1 MSRGELA
8 LAFISGGL
16 GFVIADFV
24 DRYAATYNP
33 SATGTA
39 PTNKFTA
46 GSTSTSNGTLANTLN
61 IASPP
66 GLLRIGIGIGITAV
80 PAIGAYL
87 VKNSMGRAALQG
99 MMLGAGI
106 KLFSTLWNAYVMGNL
121 LAPAASDNATMQ
133 ASLGAR
139 VYPSETVAKQN
150 LAQATVPYSAPN
162 PGLSAPPQPR
172 AFTAAPQRAAPQ
184 QQYAQPRQ
192 PQYRQST
199 PYPQGVGDVG
209 PFAVAQA
216 PTPANPCPAGSVA
229 DQATGVCSPPCD
241 ANGTP
246 PYNGKCPP
254 VSSSGCGP
262 QQVIDTV
269 TGLCAN
275 PCPDGSAPANGI
287 CGQPAMPPTNYPS
300 PEPPPPA
307 NMPQPGGPT
316 DNGAWQRVNI
326 PAPRNPD
333 CGLGEQL
340 GDYLG
345 FMSMENN

>member
-8 LAFISGGL
+8 LAFISGGI
-16 GFVIADFV
+16 GFAIADFI

-33 SATGTA
+33 STAGTTP

-46 GSTSTSNGTLANTLN
+46 GSTTNSNGTLANTLN

-66 GLLRIGIGIGITAV
+66 GLLRIGIGIGVTAV

-121 LAPAASDNATMQ
+121 LAPAASDPATMQ

-139 VYPSETVAKQN
+139 VYPAETVAKQN
-150 LAQATVPYSAPN
+150 LAQAPVPYSAPN

-172 AFTAAPQRAAPQ
+172 AMAAAPQ
-184 QQYAQPRQ
+184 QRFVQQQPRV
-192 PQYRQST
+192 PQRQSI

-209 PFAVAQA
+209 PFAVAQG
-216 PTPANPCPAGSVA
+216 PTATNTCPPGTGA
-229 DQATGVCSPPCD
+229 DSSGNGVCATPCD
-241 ANGTP
+241 SAGTP
-246 PYNGKCPP
+246 PYNGQCPP
-254 VSSSGCGP
+254 TAGNGCGP
-262 QQVIDTV
+262 QQVVDSV
-269 TGLCAN
+269 TGGCAN
-275 PCPDGSAPANGI
+275 PCPDDGSAPANGI
-287 CGQPAMPPTNYPS
+287 CGMPANPPTNFPS
-300 PEPPPPA
+300 PEPPAAPPVYQQ
-307 NMPQPGGPT
+307 NPS
-316 DNGAWQRVNI
+316 DNGAWGRVNI
-326 PAPRNPD
+326 PNPRNPD